1 MLVRSAQ
8 NLVEAET
15 PLAGRLSTAVGVL
28 DDAIGDLRQNLVNL
42 NPPVQPREPFV
53 SILRK
58 LVSDP
63 RFSSLVDISVNL
75 DLPDS
80 ADLTP
85 ERCAHV
91 LAVVQEALANAVR
104 HSRARHIKVTGN
116 QIGDDLQLAIQDD
129 GVGIPK
135 QVAEGNGLRNMRDR
149 ASLLHGRLMVER
161 IEKGTKV
168 TLNVPCKVE

>member
-1 MLVRSAQ
+1 
-8 NLVEAET
+8 
-15 PLAGRLSTAVGVL
+15 
-28 DDAIGDLRQNLVNL
+28 
-42 NPPVQPREPFV
+42 
-53 SILRK
+53 
-58 LVSDP
+58 
-63 RFSSLVDISVNL
+63 VDISVNL

-80 ADLTP
+80 AELAP

-104 HSRARHIKVTGN
+104 HSHARHIKVTGN

-129 GVGIPK
+129 GVGIPE

-149 ASLLHGRLMVER
+149 TSLLHGRLMVER